1 MPERVALVTG
11 GSRGIGRA
19 ICRALAAQGDAVAV
33 NYRSGVE
40 QAKETL
46 ALIESSGGEGIVV
59 EGDVTRS
66 AAVDAMFAQ
75 VEETLGPVTV
85 VVNNAGIRRDGL
97 AMRMSDADWQEVIST
112 NLFGAF
118 ACSRRALRTMLR
130 HGFGR
135 IVNVASVAGVQGSPG
150 QANYCAAKAGLIGL
164 TKSLAREVARRNITV
179 NSVAPG
185 LVATELTTSLPEAR
199 WAELVHSIPAGRA
212 GAPEEIGE
220 LVAFLCSKQAAYITG
235 SVFVADGG
243 MTA

>member
-1 MPERVALVTG
+1 MSERVALVTG

-19 ICRALAAQGDAVAV
+19 ICRALATRGDAVAV
-33 NYRSGVE
+33 NHRSGVE

-46 ALIESSGGEGIVV
+46 ALIESMGGEGMVV
-59 EGDVTRS
+59 EADVTRS
-66 AAVDAMFAQ
+66 AAVDGMFAE
-75 VEETLGPVTV
+75 VEDALGPVTI

-130 HGFGR
+130 AGFGR
-135 IVNVASVAGVQGSPG
+135 IVNVASVAGLQGSPG

-164 TKSLAREVARRNITV
+164 TKSLAREVARKNITV

-199 WAELVHSIPAGRA
+199 WAELVHAIPAGRA
-212 GAPEEIGE
+212 GTPEEIGD
-220 LVAFLCSKQAAYITG
+220 LVAFLCSEQAAYITG
-235 SVFVADGG
+235 GVFVADGG

>member
-19 ICRALAAQGDAVAV
+19 ICCALAAQGDVVAV

-46 ALIESSGGEGIVV
+46 ALIELSGGEGIVV
-59 EGDVTRS
+59 EADVTQS
-66 AAVDAMFAQ
+66 AAVDAMFAE
-75 VEETLGPVTV
+75 VEETVGPVTV

-97 AMRMSDADWQEVIST
+97 AVRMSDADWQDVIST

-118 ACSRRALRTMLR
+118 ACSRRGLRTMLR
-130 HGFGR
+130 EGIGR
-135 IVNVASVAGVQGSPG
+135 IVNVASVAGLQGSPG

-164 TKSLAREVARRNITV
+164 TKALAREVARKNITV

-185 LVATELTTSLPEAR
+185 LVATELTTSLPEER
-199 WAELVHSIPAGRA
+199 WAELVHAIPAGRA
-212 GAPEEIGE
+212 GTPEEIGE
-220 LVAFLCSKQAAYITG
+220 LVAFLCSEQAAYITG
-235 SVFVADGG
+235 GVFVADGG